1 MLVRMGGRWGDERVL
16 HMAENLLQ
24 IDDDWKKQAQEEKRR
39 LAEEEAKKKAQA
51 TTAPAVSG
59 AGAPGERSAGGGGGA
74 SSRRGAP
81 KASFGGLVQTLMT
94 QALFYLG
101 ELGSRTGQTM
111 VDLDM
116 ARMQIDL
123 LGVLEEK
130 TQGNLTDEDK
140 QFLDTAMYETRM
152 RFVAV
157 AREYAV
163 IDR

>member
-1 MLVRMGGRWGDERVL
+1 
-16 HMAENLLQ
+16 MADNLLQ

-39 LAEEEAKKKAQA
+39 LAEEEAKKKAQTSA
-51 TTAPAVSG
+51 AAPVV
-59 AGAPGERSAGGGGGA
+59 SAGGAGPTAGTPAG
-74 SSRRGAP
+74 RRAAP
-81 KASFGGLVQTLMT
+81 KASFAGLVQTLMT

-101 ELGSRTGQTM
+101 ELGSRTGQNM

-123 LGVLEEK
+123 LVVLEDK
-130 TQGNLTDEDK
+130 TKGNLTAEDS

-157 AREYAV
+157 AKEYATV
-163 IDR
+163 